1 MNYLYTLLAMI
12 SSMLLAIVIIPKLLV
27 IATER
32 KLFDLPDDRKTHN
45 HPVPR
50 IGGVSFFP
58 CILFSM
64 LLIIG
69 LSAEYSPDNQMLADC
84 SGFSLFFCGLTLLY
98 LCGVK
103 DDIVGLSYRY
113 KFIVQILVSL
123 IIVSSGIYIND
134 LYGFMGINALA
145 PYIGIPLTIGAII
158 LIINAIN
165 LIDGIDGL
173 ASGLSLF
180 ALGVY
185 GSLFILD
192 NQWIYAAIAFS
203 TVGVLIPF
211 FFYNVYGSVQRQR
224 KIFMGDSGSLSLGL
238 ILAFLAIRYACNT
251 GSTSINI
258 ETVLVVAFSPILL
271 PILDVM
277 RVIFYRIKNKKHLFK
292 PDQNHIHHKLLNMG
306 LTKSISLVVIMFYNV
321 CICMMNFFIIR
332 YVNVMIVFSLD
343 VVIWILANML
353 ISRIIRQKLP
363 RQTVAKN
370 HNSVVAYSN
379 L

>member
-1 MNYLYTLLAMI
+1 MI